1 MEIIQTGQI
10 GNGVVSSI
18 KVTEPTRVEKGRY
31 TQVLNET
38 LETGEVVTTT
48 TVIEKELND
57 IVDIAAGYYY
67 SLALDSEGTVW
78 AWGYN
83 GYSQLGDGTEEG
95 KTIPTKVENL
105 ENVQKIYVSGNTSYA
120 LTRSGEI
127 YAWGSGY
134 SNVPTK
140 LNFYLKAVDI
150 TGKLI
155 LAEDGTVWTLGTNP
169 SRIENLRNAVQIA
182 SGDGHYAALTADGC
196 VSVWGY
202 NGYGQLSQGNTD
214 STDANN
220 IKKVQISL
228 NEEETQDLRDIVE
241 ITSGNNSIMML
252 SKTGEIYVSGY
263 SGYGQLGTEENIDA
277 IVFAKKAS
285 NAEHAKHIST
295 NAYHTVVSDKSG
307 FVYTTGLNNCGQLGD
322 GSFNSILSSRE

>member
-95 KTIPTKVENL
+95 KTIPTKV
-105 ENVQKIYVSGNTSYA
+105 
-120 LTRSGEI
+120 
-127 YAWGSGY
+127 
-134 SNVPTK
+134 
-140 LNFYLKAVDI
+140 
-150 TGKLI
+150 
-155 LAEDGTVWTLGTNP
+155 
-169 SRIENLRNAVQIA
+169 
-182 SGDGHYAALTADGC
+182 
-196 VSVWGY
+196 
-202 NGYGQLSQGNTD
+202 
-214 STDANN
+214 
-220 IKKVQISL
+220 
-228 NEEETQDLRDIVE
+228 
-241 ITSGNNSIMML
+241 
-252 SKTGEIYVSGY
+252 
-263 SGYGQLGTEENIDA
+263 
-277 IVFAKKAS
+277 
-285 NAEHAKHIST
+285 
-295 NAYHTVVSDKSG
+295 
-307 FVYTTGLNNCGQLGD
+307 
-322 GSFNSILSSRE
+322 